1 MEISGCVN
9 DLEKKFARERNFLKV
24 SISRHGV
31 SRLLWLNFLRPSD
44 RYIDAA
50 RASILAASRLNRQ
63 NFPSTKS
70 FVFVS
75 RSSFACFISM
85 SSVVQNKL
93 RTIIFHLFF
102 VNHWTDIRQW
112 REIIANPVAFMA
124 ENSYYYDYWHA
135 AIIDGSFNKSTIHLL
150 VVKRYLTLKWLLEE
164 NSAPFL
170 L

>member
-24 SISRHGV
+24 SISRQGV

-50 RASILAASRLNRQ
+50 RASILAASRLKWK

-75 RSSFACFISM
+75 RSSFAWFISV
-85 SSVVQNKL
+85 SSVVENKL
-93 RTIIFHLFF
+93 RTTIFHPLFA
-102 VNHWTDIRQW
+102 NYWTDIRQW
-112 REIIANPVAFMA
+112 REIIANRVAFMA
-124 ENSYYYDYWHA
+124 EDKPPCYYYDYYY
-135 AIIDGSFNKSTIHLL
+135 DYDYLSM
-150 VVKRYLTLKWLLEE
+150 VVSINRLFTFSLW
-164 NSAPFL
+164 NDI
-170 L
+170 